1 MIWVASNVLLI
12 IVLCLEYIVYAYL
25 KYDIICAV
33 DKLKANTMHMY
44 VRYKGNMLNYE
55 VCPFCRSHS
64 ECFRN
69 KTNGNHLRG
78 QFRCIP
84 DAGPQHKLSK
94 VVLVFFIS
102 TYDFVFRVLWG
113 VAVNQYESH

>member
-25 KYDIICAV
+25 KYDTICVV

-55 VCPFCRSHS
+55 VCPFVGLILSALETKLMISPVYYQELLLGSH
-64 ECFRN
+64 F
-69 KTNGNHLRG
+69 
-78 QFRCIP
+78 
-84 DAGPQHKLSK
+84 
-94 VVLVFFIS
+94 LV
-102 TYDFVFRVLWG
+102 
-113 VAVNQYESH
+113 N